1 MNKPLSS
8 LLLLLSS
15 SFVLAACGETKGDSS
30 IVNASISISQSSLTL
45 EAYETHT
52 LSYSLVGKE
61 GMPTWSSSD
70 PSIASV
76 DQNGLVTALKK
87 GTCTIDV
94 ALGDLKDSCSLTVN
108 SISMAPRIVLSDF
121 VATIDKNGSYV
132 VDAYVLYK
140 GEKLIENLT
149 LTPVDEDAANI
160 ASLNYENGKIHISG
174 IDYGEANYVVSTTVK
189 GVLITSPLKVKVVN
203 SSLKLSLN
211 NTDIEYI
218 DDAYSLNMNSYS
230 FGEEDEYPTEYTPI
244 VNFTENGEPATYP
257 LTYTSSDDTVASFD
271 ETHKIVAKKEGE
283 ATLKIV
289 CEKFSAYIAIKVRVY
304 KGAYDVTLVNLS
316 ESGATQSLKV
326 APNKMPTYTPS
337 ITGKTFLGW
346 FDEEGDEV
354 TSVDSDCTLIAKWG
368 AVHYN
373 ANNKVLFKFSSD
385 DADYS
390 KPAGVT
396 AKYAVTSNTI
406 ANLPDGSRKF
416 ARSSNAMD
424 SNGIGLPAFDF
435 SEVNG
440 VHFTFGYDAG
450 VWHGIQLNGTG
461 LGQDNGKQNYQN
473 FTVSV
478 IGKNV
483 SGHNAYGDSDFSFV
497 LDDDTYNGK
506 KGLEITVTM
515 NCDANLYITPFV
527 SMDCDYLA
535 TAKSIETSLP
545 DTVDS
550 DSAHKAAVSEYSAL
564 RDFFT
569 SYENNVYPISQKM
582 KAWLA

>member
-149 LTPVDEDAANI
+149 LTSVDEDAANI

-230 FGEEDEYPTEYTPI
+230 FGERTNTP
-244 VNFTENGEPATYP
+244 
-257 LTYTSSDDTVASFD
+257 
-271 ETHKIVAKKEGE
+271 
-283 ATLKIV
+283 
-289 CEKFSAYIAIKVRVY
+289 
-304 KGAYDVTLVNLS
+304 
-316 ESGATQSLKV
+316 
-326 APNKMPTYTPS
+326 PN
-337 ITGKTFLGW
+337 IRRL
-346 FDEEGDEV
+346 
-354 TSVDSDCTLIAKWG
+354 L
-368 AVHYN
+368 
-373 ANNKVLFKFSSD
+373 
-385 DADYS
+385 
-390 KPAGVT
+390 
-396 AKYAVTSNTI
+396 
-406 ANLPDGSRKF
+406 
-416 ARSSNAMD
+416 
-424 SNGIGLPAFDF
+424 
-435 SEVNG
+435 
-440 VHFTFGYDAG
+440 
-450 VWHGIQLNGTG
+450 
-461 LGQDNGKQNYQN
+461 
-473 FTVSV
+473 
-478 IGKNV
+478 
-483 SGHNAYGDSDFSFV
+483 
-497 LDDDTYNGK
+497 
-506 KGLEITVTM
+506 
-515 NCDANLYITPFV
+515 
-527 SMDCDYLA
+527 
-535 TAKSIETSLP
+535 
-545 DTVDS
+545 
-550 DSAHKAAVSEYSAL
+550 
-564 RDFFT
+564 
-569 SYENNVYPISQKM
+569 ISQKM
-582 KAWLA
+582 ANRQPIL